1 MTVTV
6 MTAFQL
12 FQVN

>member
-1 MTVTV
+1 LNKKL
-6 MTAFQL
+6 QL

>member
-1 MTVTV
+1 ML

-12 FQVN
+12 NLG